1 MRLEKGDCPKSQK
14 GLPEPPSTKGRRA
27 GNVKI
32 VKKGPTPAPRFLSWG
47 FG

>member
-1 MRLEKGDCPKSQK
+1 MRSEKGDCSKSQK
-14 GLPEPPSTKGRRA
+14 GLPESPSTKGRRA

-32 VKKGPTPAPRFLSWG
+32 VEKERPDPNSFLSWG